1 MPVEKVTVSCFLMEA
16 FLLHGLLNSWI
27 SICLRKK
34 ELQLKKVNERKSLK
48 ELHAYIEP
56 DLCAHRTRVSFI
68 QSVPVCRSRW
78 HFSQEHCKQ
87 AIIIKSKKRT
97 RFRFCKYLFSEV
109 IVTTARATT
118 MYGLHMRW
126 HKVKKNRLN
135 AFSGVMDHQAVW
147 MKIEYRLF
155 LVEISNDI
163 WR

>member
-1 MPVEKVTVSCFLMEA
+1 MDINMF
-16 FLLHGLLNSWI
+16 
-27 SICLRKK
+27 KK
-34 ELQLKKVNERKSLK
+34 EGTTIKKKKMKGSLWK
-48 ELHAYIEP
+48 NCTHISSLTS
-56 DLCAHRTRVSFI
+56 CAHRTRVSFI

-78 HFSQEHCKQ
+78 HFSQEQ

-126 HKVKKNRLN
+126 HKVKKKGLN

-147 MKIEYRLF
+147 MKIEYQLF